1 MSAPNKPQPTAPLLA
16 QDYSIPL
23 PPAITIDDAETLPP
37 KCEPC
42 KTDILS
48 LFAKARSENRPL
60 YIAAPMVRYSRLPF
74 RLLVQRH
81 FDVHLTY
88 TPMMIAREFRNSNH
102 ARIADF
108 STCEIDGP
116 VIAQFGAPNATD
128 LVDATG
134 FVKDYVA
141 GIGLN
146 CGCPIKEQNQEGIGA
161 VLMQRIEVVESMLQA
176 VREKFGRTVVL
187 DVKIRIH
194 ADLDRTVDF
203 AKRVAAAGADIITVH
218 ARLPKQRNSVPPN
231 LEAIRRVREAVP
243 REVYVVANGDCFL
256 QVDTI
261 KIVQATGVDG
271 VMAARGLLQNPA
283 LFAGYERTPW
293 KAVELLW
300 SYAMEYGSPFRNI
313 QYLIVEMTQ
322 GLLTKQERADLRLLK
337 HYQQMEEWLDERFI
351 LKRRGE
357 VGFAQLEFDG
367 YRR

>member
-1 MSAPNKPQPTAPLLA
+1 MSVPNKPPPPPRPA

-23 PPAITIDDAETLPP
+23 PPAITVDNLDTLPP
-37 KCEPC
+37 TCEPC
-42 KTDILS
+42 KTSILS
-48 LFAKARSENRPL
+48 LFAMARSENRPL

-81 FDVHLTY
+81 FAVDVAY
-88 TPMMIAREFRNSNH
+88 TPMMIAREFKNSKH

-108 STCEIDGP
+108 STCELDGP
-116 VIAQFGAPNATD
+116 VIAQFGAPNSEELVQATE
-128 LVDATG
+128 

-161 VLMQRIEVVESMLQA
+161 VLMQRIEVVESMLRG
-176 VREKFGRTVVL
+176 VREKFGRTVVV
-187 DVKIRIH
+187 DIKIRIH

-218 ARLPKQRNSVPPN
+218 ARLPKQRNSVQPN
-231 LEAIRRVREAVP
+231 LEAVRRVREAVP
-243 REVYVVANGDCFL
+243 KDVYVVANGDCFL

-261 KIVQATGVDG
+261 KIVEATGVDG

-293 KAVELLW
+293 KAIELLW
-300 SYAMEYGSPFRNI
+300 AYAMEYGSPFKSI
-313 QYLIVEMTQ
+313 QYLIVEMTH
-322 GLLTKQERADLRLLK
+322 GLLTKQERADLRLVK
-337 HYQQMEEWLDERFI
+337 NYRQMEEWLDERFI

-357 VGFAQLEFDG
+357 VGFAELEFDG
-367 YRR
+367 FRR